1 MSKQRRIHPY
11 VRANDQLKK
20 AMKRVFKIGY
30 FKKMPEELKPISDQL
45 KRKTR
50 NEIAC
55 GDKKAPISELNGKQ
69 INTFVRMLD
78 ALGNIKKEN
87 KE

>member
-1 MSKQRRIHPY
+1 
-11 VRANDQLKK
+11 
-20 AMKRVFKIGY
+20 
-30 FKKMPEELKPISDQL
+30 MPKELKPISDQL

>member
-11 VRANDQLKK
+11 VRANDQLEK
-20 AMKRVFKIGY
+20 AMKRVFKIGH

-45 KRKTR
+45 ERKTR

-55 GDKKAPISELNGKQ
+55 GDQKAPISELNGKQ
-69 INTFVRMLD
+69 IDSFVRMLD
-78 ALGNIKKEN
+78 ELGKIKKEN
-87 KE
+87 KQ